1 MKKQA
6 VKSVAGFA
14 VVLMVLSIIPSGAI
28 ASENATYADQI
39 NSANGK
45 GSGKMMSGGMRHCR
59 RT

>member
-1 MKKQA
+1 MSNLWRRYTMKKQA

-45 GSGKMMSGGMRHCR
+45 GLEK
-59 RT
+59 